1 MIGSLIGKRY
11 RIDAEIGRGGM
22 GTIYRAHDT
31 LLERD
36 VAIKVLSSA
45 KLGTDGRARL
55 LHEAQAVAKLAHPN
69 IVTVYDAGETEGMPF
84 IVMELANGKSLHE
97 MGMLTIPQVLKIA
110 TQLCDAL
117 YYAHQHGTIH
127 RDIKPEN
134 ILIMHTDGRLTAKL
148 MDFGMAHS
156 IGSEHITEEGVIVGT
171 TLYLAPELIQG
182 KPATIQSDLYALG
195 VTLYE
200 CSAGRPPFTGENMLA
215 ILSQH
220 LHAPVVPA
228 STFNDKIPPDFDKL
242 LIKLMSKQPEDRPS
256 SAQDIRGIL
265 EEIESRT
272 LAPVSGIE
280 FPLLDRIVRGRL
292 VARTRELQEAN
303 INWQKAI
310 SGESRVLLI
319 SGEPGIGKTRFVREI
334 MVAAQLHKAS
344 VLLGECY
351 AEGDMPYAPIA
362 QMIQGTDLNGLSN
375 TQLAELI
382 TIAPVLNEKFP
393 DIPPNPPLEPQ
404 ASQQRLYDSVVE
416 WCLELNK
423 KGPLLL
429 IVDDAHWADGGTL
442 SLLRHLAR
450 RALRLK
456 LRLLMI
462 LTYREVELD
471 EALALN
477 DVLHDLYRE
486 RLATRLK
493 LKRLDRDQTRDLLA
507 VLFAEEITPELLNG
521 IYQETEGNPFFIEEV
536 CKALVEDGKIYR
548 KGTGW
553 DRLGMD
559 EIEIPQSIKIAIQTR
574 IARLPD
580 NVQETLRLAAVLG
593 REFDFDIL
601 REVSNLNE
609 EALIDALERAEH
621 AQLIQEIRP
630 VSIEPASGTSRFS
643 FTHALIHSNLHESL
657 SGIRRQRLHRQVA
670 ATLSKLKPDALEALA
685 YHYLQAGDFEL
696 ARAYSLRAGEH
707 ALVTFANREAEKHFH
722 LVLELLGSDT
732 EKARALS
739 GLGKALYQQDRF
751 GEAAKK
757 WHEVIPIYLA
767 LGDFDQLARTYAWV
781 SDAERQQGNIVEA
794 IRIGREGLA
803 AVEGKP
809 VTVGLATLLRETSN
823 ACTMHAQTKAEWE
836 ENANFLRRALSISE
850 ELADIP
856 GQAETLARLGFN
868 LTLAPNPDMT
878 GIELLEKAVR
888 MSESASIHNTAELA
902 CNYLAQIEAS
912 ILLDWPKAIEH
923 FQRAIHHSQKMGS
936 TAGEVFS
943 LGLLASLYMQ
953 LGDLSEVDGLLDRG
967 RHLLGLIDNTGAPAL
982 LLRICEAG
990 LLHMQGNWETASRKL
1005 WEIIAETRQK
1015 ENINYLIVASTT
1027 LAYCLLDE
1035 EGIEEG
1041 DRLLKEVRP
1050 FLDMANR
1057 PEDFYLI
1064 IVLSLKQKKLEQAR
1078 DFLRKA
1084 RRLAVP
1090 EAGRASLA
1098 FFQLEEALLAAG
1110 EKNWSKAFTD
1120 FAAATHTLAD
1130 LGLIWDL
1137 AHAYSYWAEAYL
1149 NRGEPEDQK
1158 SARELIEKARSL
1170 YKKMGAKRNAAF
1182 LENKLQAIS

>member
-1 MIGSLIGKRY
+1 MIGSLIVQRY
-11 RIDAEIGRGGM
+11 RIDAEIGHGGM
-22 GTIYRAHDT
+22 GTIYRAHDS
-31 LLERD
+31 LLDRD
-36 VAIKVLSSA
+36 VAIKVLTSS

-55 LHEAQAVAKLAHPN
+55 LHEAQAVARLAHPN

-97 MGMLTIPQVLKIA
+97 MGMLTIPQVIEIA
-110 TQLCDAL
+110 RQLCDAL

-134 ILIMHTDGRLTAKL
+134 ILVLRSDGRLTAKL

-182 KPATIQSDLYALG
+182 KPATIQSDLYAVG

-200 CSAGRPPFTGENMLA
+200 CVAGRPPFTGENILA

-220 LHAPVVPA
+220 LHSPVVPP
-228 STFNDKIPPDFDKL
+228 STFNDKISPELDKL
-242 LIKLMSKQPEDRPS
+242 LLRLMSKQPEDRPV
-256 SAQDIRGIL
+256 SARDLQVIL

-272 LAPVSGIE
+272 LAPVAGIE

-292 VARTRELQEAN
+292 VARTHELQEAN

-319 SGEPGIGKTRFVREI
+319 SGEPGIGKTRFVREL
-334 MVAAQLHKAS
+334 MVEAQLHKAT

-362 QMIQGTDLNGLSN
+362 QMIQSTDLTGLSN
-375 TQLAELI
+375 ARLAELI
-382 TIAPVLNEKFP
+382 TIVPALQVKYP
-393 DIPPNPPLEPQ
+393 DVQPNPPLEPQ

-423 KGPLLL
+423 KGPILLV
-429 IVDDAHWADGGTL
+429 VDDAHWADGGTL

-477 DVLHDLYRE
+477 DVLHDLYHE

-493 LKRLDRDQTRDLLA
+493 LKRFNRDQTRDMLA
-507 VLFAEEITPELLNG
+507 VLFAEEITPELLDG

-536 CKALVEDGKIYR
+536 CKALIEDGKIYR
-548 KGTGW
+548 KGTSW

-593 REFDFDIL
+593 REFDFEIL
-601 REVSNLNE
+601 QAVSGLNE
-609 EALIDALERAEH
+609 EVLINALEHAEH
-621 AQLIQEIRP
+621 AQLIQELRQ
-630 VSIEPASGTSRFS
+630 VAIEPAIGSSRFS

-657 SGIRRQRLHRQVA
+657 SGIRRQRLHRKVA
-670 ATLSKLKPDALEALA
+670 STLTKIKPDALEALA
-685 YHYLQAGDFEL
+685 YHHLQAGDFEL
-696 ARAYSLRAGEH
+696 ARAYSLKAGEH
-707 ALVTFANREAEKHFH
+707 ALTTFANLDAEKHFH
-722 LVLELLGSDT
+722 LVLELIGSDA

-751 GEAAKK
+751 GEAARK
-757 WHEVIPIYLA
+757 WQEVIPIYLA

-809 VTVGLATLLRETSN
+809 VTIGLATLLRETSN

-836 ENANFLRRALSISE
+836 ENANFLRKALSISE
-850 ELADIP
+850 ELTDIP

-878 GIELLEKAVR
+878 GIKFLEKAVQ
-888 MSESASIHNTAELA
+888 MAESANIHNAAELA

-912 ILLDWPKAIEH
+912 ILLDWPKAIKH
-923 FQRAIHHSQKMGS
+923 FQRAIQHSQKMGS
-936 TAGEVFS
+936 SAGEVFS

-953 LGDLSEVDGLLDRG
+953 LGDLSEVDDLLERG
-967 RHLLGLIDNTGAPAL
+967 RLLLGLIDNTGAPAL

-990 LLHMQGNWETASRKL
+990 LLHMKSDWETASRKL
-1005 WEIIAETRQK
+1005 WDIIAETRQK

-1027 LAYCLLDE
+1027 LAYCLVDE
-1035 EGIEEG
+1035 EGFEEG
-1041 DRLLKEVRP
+1041 NRLLKEVRP

-1064 IVLSLKQKKLEQAR
+1064 IVLSLKQGKLEQAQN
-1078 DFLRKA
+1078 FLEKA
-1084 RRLAVP
+1084 KRLAVP
-1090 EAGRASLA
+1090 EAGRASLT
-1098 FFQLEEALLAAG
+1098 FFQLEEALVSAG
-1110 EKNWSKAFTD
+1110 EKNWSKSFAD
-1120 FAAATHTLAD
+1120 FATATRTLAD

-1137 AHAYSYWAEAYL
+1137 AHAYSFWADAYL
-1149 NRGEPEDQK
+1149 QRAECEDLK
-1158 SARELIEKARSL
+1158 NASELMEKALSL
-1170 YKKMGAKRNAAF
+1170 YKKMGMKRNAGVMQK
-1182 LENKLQAIS
+1182 KLQAIS